1 MAAGGK
7 ADEIVL
13 KEAAAPNTYVISND
27 RYVEFR
33 HLPAVAED
41 RLVRHNIING
51 EVYVLPL
58 GLEIAC

>member
-33 HLPAVAED
+33 HLLTVAED
-41 RLVRHNIING
+41 RLVRHNITNG